1 MTTSIKE
8 IASKKKT
15 KELNK
20 KNEIKFKL
28 TSDSVFCV
36 DAKHMYPENIISS
49 QSMQTL
55 FFHFC
60 LPNRQPGKHTY
71 TAYIH
76 TYIHRNKT
84 TRTTKKVN

>member
-49 QSMQTL
+49 QSMLTL
-55 FFHFC
+55 SSIFVC
-60 LPNRQPGKHTY
+60 RVDNPVSIPTQ
-71 TAYIH
+71 H
-76 TYIHRNKT
+76 TYIHRNKI
-84 TRTTKKVN
+84 TRTTKKVD